1 MQSIRPNSSVGVG
14 YVNENVMH
22 KLQTTVDAWVG
33 YGSKRQM
40 AWQEPGVAVYRPSNV
55 SAVYIGWIEC
65 RLAVAAEILR
75 KKESYCCEFVCQR
88 SVSGCGGSRTNVCH
102 TSPADTDR
110 CVTS

>member
-75 KKESYCCEFVCQR
+75 KKSHIVVSSYVSDLCPAAVGHGRMFVTLRRPTQTA
-88 SVSGCGGSRTNVCH
+88 V
-102 TSPADTDR
+102 
-110 CVTS
+110 